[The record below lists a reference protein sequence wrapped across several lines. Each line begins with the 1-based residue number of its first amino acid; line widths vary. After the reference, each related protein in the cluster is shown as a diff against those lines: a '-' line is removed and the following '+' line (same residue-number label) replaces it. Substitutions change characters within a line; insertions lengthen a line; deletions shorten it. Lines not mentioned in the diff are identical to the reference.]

1 MTAIRILLLYQDSLL
16 AQGLSSLL
24 RQESGLEVSARRLQD
39 GHLDE
44 FVRQF
49 APDVVII
56 DREDSKRHAE
66 ITIEELLSGRPG
78 VKVVDVSSRDEF
90 ARVYEGRQVRLTT
103 FDDLL
108 ATFRNEGT

>member
-66 ITIEELLSGRPG
+66 ITIEELLSGRLG